1 MLVDSYEPDDGRPR
15 YDWLADNGYGG
26 IVYTLREHHDLTLK
40 EFFVEEV
47 GLGND
52 TPGDGPGRDDVD
64 NDGDGYEWGIH
75 NEETVEA
82 IQSYLDT
89 QSRRGELAES
99 TIKTRRY
106 RLAEYAR
113 IYEELH
119 GPVSLTRHLDTVEN
133 RSTENDRCME
143 VFDVFSDQLGTDQSR
158 LKYLSDVQQFYEYLF
173 DFEGAEF
180 NPLKRA
186 NRQFRWQLGDPDN
199 QPVDRDGMRAIFHE
213 ADSIDERLL
222 ILALGAWG
230 LRPNEVAAAHVS
242 QFVFD
247 HLVDVTVDVTRY
259 GETVVVSTTSGDTP
273 IGGVTVTVDGVDAG
287 TTDSDGE
294 LRFALDSRPPVEM
307 GFSHNGVT
315 QTAVYTLT
323 DDKDLTSQ
331 GDPEDSYMAFE
342 ERKNGPGEVT
352 LLFGVE
358 TLQRRIMDL
367 DSPSWNGYLFP
378 STQSST
384 GHITAKTVN
393 ARFKR
398 LAETAGV
405 TVEGDTPTAKM
416 CRRFWYSTYNEAVK
430 SMMEGLEGIAADQGS
445 ASTEVVA
452 NNYLSEAEERRYR
465 RDSMRQQL
473 ESVFDP
479 DDPR

>member
-1 MLVDSYEPDDGRPR
+1 MLVDDYDPDDARPR

-47 GLGND
+47 GLGNA
-52 TPGDGPGRDDVD
+52 TPGERPGEDA
-64 NDGDGYEWGIH
+64 DGDDGYQWGIH
-75 NEETVEA
+75 NDETIEV
-82 IQSYLDT
+82 IQAYLDS

-99 TIKTRRY
+99 TINTRRY

-119 GPVSLTRHLDTVEN
+119 GPVSLTKNLDTVEN
-133 RSTENDRCME
+133 RSAENDRCME
-143 VFDVFSDQLGTDQSR
+143 VFDVFSEQLGTDQSR
-158 LKYLSDVQQFYEYLF
+158 LKYLGDVQQFYEYLF

-199 QPVDRDGMRAIFHE
+199 QPVDREGMRAIYAE
-213 ADSIDERLL
+213 ADSIEEKLL
-222 ILALGAWG
+222 VLALGAWG

-247 HLVDVTVDVTRY
+247 ELVDFTVTVTCY
-259 GETVVVSTTSGDTP
+259 GQTVVVLIECEGMS
-273 IGGVTVTVDGVDAG
+273 IEGVTVAVDGDDMG
-287 TTDSDGE
+287 MTGDDGE
-294 LRFALDSRPPVEM
+294 LRFDLYTRPPVEM
-307 GFSHNGVT
+307 CFSHNGVT
-315 QTAVYTLT
+315 QTAVYTFT
-323 DDKDLTSQ
+323 DDKDLVPQ
-331 GDPEDSYMAFE
+331 GGPEDSYMVFE

-367 DSPSWNGYLFP
+367 DSSDWNGYLFP
-378 STQSST
+378 STQSAS

-398 LAETAGV
+398 LAEAAGV
-405 TVEGDTPTAKM
+405 TVEQETPTAKM

-430 SMMEGLEGIAADQGS
+430 EMMEGLEGIAADQGS

-465 RDSMRQQL
+465 RDSMRRQL
-473 ESVFDP
+473 ESVFAD
-479 DDPR
+479 